1 MSFVNDLEKL
11 ECKQGD
17 SKIMF
22 IHILGIYGDQ
32 STTIL
37 KTIISGIIELLQE
50 FYGCWYFVFNMW
62 SFRWFAQKI
71 QQIGIPNI
79 LLNKILF

>member
-1 MSFVNDLEKL
+1 MSFINNLEKL
-11 ECKQGD
+11 ICKQRD

-37 KTIISGIIELLQE
+37 KTIISGMVDLLQSSMVA
-50 FYGCWYFVFNMW
+50 G
-62 SFRWFAQKI
+62 
-71 QQIGIPNI
+71 
-79 LLNKILF
+79 ILFSICDHFADLPTKYNK